1 MNEHHARRSCPGFG
15 VKGVRERGAVR
26 QRERALVLRGCLH
39 RYSLSQCVRMPGV
52 SLSPAVARLAE
63 LTAELDG
70 QLAELDRVLATELA
84 AFNELVRSKGAPAV
98 LVPSGDKAPPQR

>member
-1 MNEHHARRSCPGFG
+1 MNRLNVTDARW
-15 VKGVRERGAVR
+15 E
-26 QRERALVLRGCLH
+26 ALFA
-39 RYSLSQCVRMPGV
+39 SQLQQSDAPTAQ
-52 SLSPAVARLAE
+52 AVARLAE

-98 LVPSGDKAPPQR
+98 LVPSSDKAPPQR